1 MIETPGLA
9 TVAGAEPQRAARK
22 ACRSEGKQASDRRSQ
37 IGHSRDADRSR
48 PAPQINEQRRA
59 VDLPPTR
66 RTNVTGS
73 DESQM
78 EGRDMYFAALQD
90 HPLGQF
96 GVSVGGATYS
106 PATTRRALQELDYDP
121 YHATRAG
128 KRIPRRFAESLP
140 ADITGSRRM
149 TERQQ
154 AFVTIMLPIV
164 LRANEIVGVRD
175 AVARAQAGVEAPA
188 VPSDLPPSLLIGLA
202 AAVTGWGSDLAG
214 GKASNPYPETLTVP
228 YGLGLDAVRA
238 AGGISRARH
247 NSLLEATLDIIHGLD
262 TLVTDPAFRREQVRQ
277 HDSKRPDG
285 YRLALLM
292 SDTGPC
298 DRVLASEVL
307 YAIEGAALTLLDRA
321 RLTPPVAIVH

>member
-1 MIETPGLA
+1 
-9 TVAGAEPQRAARK
+9 
-22 ACRSEGKQASDRRSQ
+22 
-37 IGHSRDADRSR
+37 
-48 PAPQINEQRRA
+48 
-59 VDLPPTR
+59 
-66 RTNVTGS
+66 
-73 DESQM
+73 
-78 EGRDMYFAALQD
+78 MYFAALQD

-106 PATTRRALQELDYDP
+106 PTTTRRALQELDYDP
-121 YHATRAG
+121 YHAIRAG
-128 KRIPRRFAESLP
+128 MRIPRRYVESLP
-140 ADITGSRRM
+140 TDISGSRRM

-154 AFVTIMLPIV
+154 AFVTIMLPVV

-175 AVARAQAGVEAPA
+175 AVARAQSGVEAPA
-188 VPSDLPPSLLIGLA
+188 APSDLQPSLLIGLA
-202 AAVTGWGSDLAG
+202 AAVTDWGSDLSG
-214 GKASNPYPETLTVP
+214 GRASNPYPETLTVP

-247 NSLLEATLDIIHGLD
+247 KSLLEATLDIIHGLD

-298 DRVLASEVL
+298 DRVLASDVL
-307 YAIEGAALTLLDRA
+307 YAIEGAALTLLDRS
-321 RLTPPVAIVH
+321 RLTPPTAIVH

>member
-1 MIETPGLA
+1 
-9 TVAGAEPQRAARK
+9 
-22 ACRSEGKQASDRRSQ
+22 
-37 IGHSRDADRSR
+37 
-48 PAPQINEQRRA
+48 
-59 VDLPPTR
+59 
-66 RTNVTGS
+66 
-73 DESQM
+73 
-78 EGRDMYFAALQD
+78 MYFAALQD

-121 YHATRAG
+121 YHAIRAG
-128 KRIPRRFAESLP
+128 MRIPRRFAASLP
-140 ADITGSRRM
+140 GDIAQGRRM

-154 AFVTIMLPIV
+154 AFVSIMLPVV

-175 AVARAQAGVEAPA
+175 AVARAQAGAAAPA

-202 AAVTGWGSDLAG
+202 AAVTDWGSDLSG

-247 NSLLEATLDIIHGLD
+247 NSLLEATMDIIHGLD

-298 DRVLASEVL
+298 DRFLASDVL
-307 YAIEGAALTLLDRA
+307 YAIEGAALTLLDRS
-321 RLTPPVAIVH
+321 RLTPPVAIIH

>member
-1 MIETPGLA
+1 
-9 TVAGAEPQRAARK
+9 
-22 ACRSEGKQASDRRSQ
+22 
-37 IGHSRDADRSR
+37 
-48 PAPQINEQRRA
+48 
-59 VDLPPTR
+59 
-66 RTNVTGS
+66 
-73 DESQM
+73 
-78 EGRDMYFAALQD
+78 MYFAALQD
-90 HPLGQF
+90 HPLGHL
-96 GVSVGGATYS
+96 GVSVGGTTYS
-106 PATTRRALQELDYDP
+106 PVTTRRALQELDYDP

-128 KRIPRRFAESLP
+128 LRIPRRFAESLP
-140 ADITGSRRM
+140 TDISGSRRM

-175 AVARAQAGVEAPA
+175 AVARAQAGVAGPA

-202 AAVTGWGSDLAG
+202 AAATDWGSDLSG

-292 SDTGPC
+292 SDSGPC
-298 DRVLASEVL
+298 DRALAGDVL
-307 YAIEGAALTLLDRA
+307 YAIEGAALTLLDRS
-321 RLTPPVAIVH
+321 RLTPPAAIIH